1 MWVHTLADATPACGG
16 KAMGLSKLIR
26 AGLPVPD
33 GFAIE
38 DAAFRAIVGELA
50 VDDESI
56 IGHALGEAERRVNL
70 AELPADFTEELL
82 RRAHALGPR
91 ITVRSSATIEDRSV
105 GSAAGVFSSLR
116 RVPPD
121 EVVGMVRA
129 VWASALTPLAA
140 HYARRHGGRVAIGVI
155 VQRFVEGELTT
166 IYTRPPGKP
175 TADAALVQRK
185 SELSTVPRA
194 EVPLALRAEEAIGAA
209 ATGADVELVGGHVVQ
224 ARPIVH
230 PPATAPRVPVPP
242 ALLASLV
249 ADGRTWTWDI
259 GHNPDPLS
267 PAQVGLVE
275 RVDRAGVTPYAMRVC
290 AGYLYTAPR
299 DEVPRPAAASTLA
312 QVEEK
317 MAGALGLPRR
327 DGGDGPWAWHDTPPE
342 APSLAEAIERYVV
355 FAGIYPNE
363 MTPLVATTV
372 RTGARPSSVERLLL
386 AAARTN
392 ADRDAT
398 KILSRLAN
406 LSPAWDVAA
415 PTYGERPGVLSSAV
429 DRMRAAIVSWGL
441 GIDEGR
447 EPPPIAG
454 ADLAERDDIW
464 FARAQLLVRRAILAR
479 ADELGIDRDD
489 AFWIP
494 LDELLDGKPLDPDEV
509 RRRASAQRAAS
520 ERASRWEM
528 PLVVGGP
535 PPPVGES
542 LRGVGTGPRVVGRV
556 VRFATLA
563 SSVTVG
569 HGDIVVARAVTPALA
584 VQVVGCAA
592 LVSETGGLLD
602 HGAALAREL
611 GITCVVGCR
620 DAWSRLLDGMI
631 VIVDGEQGS
640 VEITETS
647 TS

>member
-1 MWVHTLADATPACGG
+1 
-16 KAMGLSKLIR
+16 MGLATLIR

-38 DAAFRAIVGELA
+38 DAAFRTIVGEIA
-50 VDDESI
+50 VDDESL
-56 IGHALGEAERRVNL
+56 IGHTLGEAERRLNA
-70 AELPADFTEELL
+70 AELPAHFTEELV
-82 RRAHALGPR
+82 RRAHELGPR
-91 ITVRSSATIEDRSV
+91 IMVRSSATIEDRNV

-116 RVPPD
+116 RVSPD
-121 EVVGMVRA
+121 DVVEMVRA

-140 HYARRHGGRVAIGVI
+140 HYARRHGGHVAIGVV
-155 VQRFVEGELTT
+155 VQRFVEGAVTT
-166 IYTRPPGKP
+166 VYTRPPGKP
-175 TADAALVQRK
+175 TADTALVQRGA
-185 SELSTVPRA
+185 ELSTVPRTD
-194 EVPLALRAEEAIGAA
+194 VPLALRAEQAIGAT
-209 ATGADVELVGGHVVQ
+209 ATGADVELVGELVVQ

-230 PPATAPRVPVPP
+230 PPVSAPRLPVPP
-242 ALLASLV
+242 TLLASLV
-249 ADGRTWTWDI
+249 ADGRVWTWDV

-275 RVDRAGVTPYAMRVC
+275 RVERARVTPYAMRVC

-299 DEVPRPAAASTLA
+299 DDVARAASVSTLE
-312 QVEEK
+312 QVEQN
-317 MAGALGLPRR
+317 MADTLGLARR
-327 DGGDGPWAWHDTPPE
+327 EGGEGPWAWHDAPAE
-342 APSLAEAIERYVV
+342 APPLAEAVERYVA
-355 FAGIYPNE
+355 FAGSYAAE
-363 MTPLVATTV
+363 MSPLVAATR
-372 RTGARPSSVERLLL
+372 RTGARPSSRPDTEASTAAIL
-386 AAARTN
+386 A
-392 ADRDAT
+392 
-398 KILSRLAN
+398 RLAI

-429 DRMRAAIVSWGL
+429 DRMQAAIVSWGL
-441 GIDEGR
+441 GI
-447 EPPPIAG
+447 G
-454 ADLAERDDIW
+454 ADLAERDDVW

-509 RRRASAQRAAS
+509 RRSASAHRAAA

-535 PPPVGES
+535 PLPVGES

-563 SSVTVG
+563 STVTVG

-620 DAWSRLLDGMI
+620 DAWSRLIDGMI
-631 VIVDGEQGS
+631 VIVDGEAGS
-640 VEITETS
+640 VDPIQTTETS
-647 TS
+647 TTRTT